1 MSSHFILF
9 HHFRPFNSVPFHF
22 IHSISFHVIHLIPV
36 YLSFIPLL
44 SSIPSFNYSLVPF
57 HPVPSPCHALPFHPI
72 PFIHTHSLS
81 IWGFAEMGET
91 HIIKINEFIETT
103 VLGTPMKVSCTRRTS
118 SLSLQNLF
126 GWGILELQES
136 LQRWGTV
143 LRRSRE
149 PNRAKP
155 KLQDLVRCSDIQ
167 TFLCLD
173 TPKKLHALEVVSLFS
188 SVFEL

>member
-57 HPVPSPCHALPFHPI
+57 HPIRSHPHAMPCHSI
-72 PFIHTHSLS
+72 PSHSFTHTLSLS

-126 GWGILELQES
+126 G
-136 LQRWGTV
+136 
-143 LRRSRE
+143 
-149 PNRAKP
+149 
-155 KLQDLVRCSDIQ
+155 
-167 TFLCLD
+167 
-173 TPKKLHALEVVSLFS
+173 
-188 SVFEL
+188 